1 MNYSEKLQKCLDEKD
16 TVEIITEG
24 QKVVGVLSE
33 VGEDYVAIV
42 HAVEREIT
50 ETLTI
55 TEGEHKGKTEEQ
67 IRIQVIELE
76 TILILSD
83 IHAVSRIMR
92 KKFK

>member
-1 MNYSEKLQKCLDEKD
+1 MKYSEKLQKCLDEKD
-16 TVEIITEG
+16 IVEIITEG
-24 QKVVGVLSE
+24 QKVTGTLSE

-42 HAVEREIT
+42 SARESEIT
-50 ETLTI
+50 ETITI

-76 TILILSD
+76 TVLVIKDIL
-83 IHAVSRIMR
+83 AVSKIIK

>member
-1 MNYSEKLQKCLDEKD
+1 MNYNEKLQKCFDAKD
-16 TVEIITEG
+16 TVEIITEK
-24 QKVVGVLSE
+24 QKVTGVLSE
-33 VGEDYVAIV
+33 VGEDYITII

-50 ETLTI
+50 ETITI
-55 TEGEHKGKTEEQ
+55 TEGENKGKTEEQ

-83 IHAVSRIMR
+83 IRAVSRIIK